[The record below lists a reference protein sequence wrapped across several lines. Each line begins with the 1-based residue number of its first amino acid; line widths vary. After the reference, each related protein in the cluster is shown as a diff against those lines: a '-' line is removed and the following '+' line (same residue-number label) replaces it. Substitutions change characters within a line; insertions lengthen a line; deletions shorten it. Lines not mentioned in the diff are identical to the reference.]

1 MALRS
6 KSKPRSSE
14 SELTAAHELDFANSK
29 EDQAYARATTANSR
43 RASKRAWDW
52 YKQLGEVH
60 YAISRSARIAGY
72 AKLMCVRYGDD
83 GLIEDVVDD
92 GPAAEHVSN
101 IYSPFG
107 GTRGLIER
115 FYTLMK
121 IPGDS
126 YLTEVRDEGDPVS
139 DGYHFLSPDELDLRS
154 FSRWRPQRGKIRWI
168 TAPATSD
175 MNVFLREIDPD
186 DLLGR
191 VWVPDKQ
198 WVDLTDSA
206 LQSLDT
212 ECEALF
218 LLTKTIKAKLMS
230 RFATAG
236 IFFIPDGMSTARI
249 SGHQEQVAGQT
260 IDNTMNFI
268 IATMQRNL
276 RNWEDA
282 SAWQPILLKGPPD
295 QGEKLR
301 HIVMDREVF
310 ETDMHLRGELI
321 GRIMQGLDSNADT
334 TQGVGD
340 KSHFAAWAASDEERR
355 VAVQPDLESMC
366 FSLTRLVL
374 HRKMLADGT
383 SEEEIARHGIW
394 YDLSESA
401 VRGNQQ
407 EDARQGNDRGLV
419 SNKATRRAIGF
430 TEPDAMVGDE
440 FVRWTGRQVKN
451 PYLMTYGLPEHKKID
466 WEMVKEVQSGGGP
479 AADSPADDPEAGP
492 GTDSGSP
499 DSGESD
505 TPRANR
511 PV

>member
-1 MALRS
+1 M
-6 KSKPRSSE
+6 
-14 SELTAAHELDFANSK
+14 TAAHELNFSSSK

-43 RASKRAWDW
+43 RAGMRAWDW

-83 GLIEDVVDD
+83 GSIEDIVTD
-92 GPAAEHVSN
+92 GPAAEHVQN

-107 GTRGLIER
+107 GTRGLFQR

-126 YLTEVRDEGDPVS
+126 YLCEVRDPGDEYS

-154 FSRWRPQRGKIRWI
+154 FSRWRPGSGKIRWI
-168 TAPATSD
+168 TAPASGD
-175 MNVFLREIDPD
+175 MNVFTREIAPD

-191 VWVPDKQ
+191 VWVPDNR

-206 LQSLDT
+206 LMSLDT

-230 RFATAG
+230 RFAMAG
-236 IFFIPDGMSTARI
+236 ILFIPNGISTARVTRD
-249 SGHQEQVAGQT
+249 QEQVAGQD
-260 IDNTMNFI
+260 IDNTLNFI
-268 IATMQRNL
+268 IAMMTRNV

-282 SAWQPILLKGPPD
+282 TAWMPMLLKGPAD
-295 QGEKLR
+295 EGEKIR
-301 HIVMDREVF
+301 HLIMDRDLL
-310 ETDMHLRGELI
+310 ETDLMLRAELI

-355 VAVQPDLESMC
+355 IAVQPDLESMC
-366 FSLTRLVL
+366 FSLTRLIL
-374 HRKMLADGT
+374 HRKMLEDGT
-383 SEEEIARHGIW
+383 APEEVAKHGIW
-394 YDLSESA
+394 YDLSASA
-401 VRGNQQ
+401 VRANQQ
-407 EDARQGNDRGLV
+407 EDSRQAIDRNGIGM
-419 SNKATRRAIGF
+419 KTFRRTSGF
-430 TEPDAMVGDE
+430 LETDAPDDDE
-440 FVRWTGRQVKN
+440 SIRWAGRQAKN
-451 PYLMTYGLPEHKKID
+451 PYLMLWKTPGAEEID
-466 WEMVKEVQSGGGP
+466 WDMVERFKGSGGGGP
-479 AADSPADDPEAGP
+479 AADSPAEDSEAGP
-492 GTDSGSP
+492 GSDSGSP
-499 DSGESD
+499 DSSETD
-505 TPRANR
+505 TPRTER